1 MTAAVCDVSV
11 VIPTRNRTQMLA
23 SAMQSVFNQRGVDL
37 ELIVVD
43 EASTDDTS
51 AMLAGVTDDRLRVL
65 RHDAPKG
72 VSAAR
77 NAGIA
82 IARGRWLG
90 MLDDD
95 DLWRPDKL
103 AGQVAAAQRAGT
115 EWVYSSVMQFLPDL
129 SIWMWSG
136 APDPA
141 VVQRRLPHDN
151 VVPGGASSALALR
164 EAVVAVGGF
173 DTGMHMLAD
182 WDMWQKLS
190 ARGAPAAVPDYTVAY
205 RIHSTNMSLERM
217 DLVLKEAQVID
228 TRYADIRGGPLDLVP
243 FHRWMA
249 VVSWR
254 AGDYRSS
261 RRHHFRALQLGD
273 RRAAFRVAR
282 SLVPVNRLRSHPE
295 PPAEVDDG
303 YAAWLEEAVASGL

>member
-1 MTAAVCDVSV
+1 MSGSACDVSV
-11 VIPTRNRTQMLA
+11 VIPTRNRAQMLA
-23 SAMQSVFNQRGVDL
+23 AAMQSVFLQRGVDL

-43 EASTDDTS
+43 EASTDDTQ
-51 AMLAGVTDDRLRVL
+51 ALLASVNDDRLRVL
-65 RHDAPKG
+65 RHDTPKG

-82 IARGRWLG
+82 VARGRWIG

-103 AGQVAAAQRAGT
+103 AGQVAAAEQAGA

-136 APDPA
+136 APDPG

-151 VVPGGASSALALR
+151 VVPGGASSALARR
-164 EAVVAVGGF
+164 EAVIAAGGF

-182 WDMWQKLS
+182 WDMWLKLS
-190 ARGAPAAVPDYTVAY
+190 AGGIPAAVSDYAVAY
-205 RIHSTNMSLERM
+205 RIHPTNMSLKRM
-217 DLVLKEAQVID
+217 DLVLTEAAVID
-228 TRYADIRGGPLDLVP
+228 SRYTDLRGGPLDLVP
-243 FHRWMA
+243 FYRWMA

-254 AGDYRSS
+254 AGDYRNS
-261 RRHHFRALQLGD
+261 RRRNINAWRLGD
-273 RRAAFRVAR
+273 RRAALRLAR
-282 SLVPVNRLRSHPE
+282 SLVPINRLRPNPG
-295 PPAEVDDG
+295 PPPGVDDS
-303 YAAWLEEAVASGL
+303 YSKWLAQAVTSAP